1 MKRLLPLLFLSI
13 LAATPEAWAQPG
25 PPRMN
30 SERLD
35 ALRIAFIT
43 EELELTPDESKAF
56 WPMHEAFEA
65 QIELQRK
72 SLNDLKS
79 GFDASGA
86 SRQDVEG
93 MVTEMS
99 QLRKNLIDLEAA
111 HLMDVVD
118 LLGAERALRLPDLQR
133 DLARRLRERAQGSG
147 RPGGRPGPRQG
158 ARPTGRRGAGIH

>member
-65 QIELQRK
+65 QLEAQRDAMRTQKDNFDASNASDAELQKFVEDLAEQRK
-72 SLNDLKS
+72 S
-79 GFDASGA
+79 
-86 SRQDVEG
+86 
-93 MVTEMS
+93 MV
-99 QLRKNLIDLEAA
+99 DLESE
-111 HLMDVVD
+111 HLLEVAE
-118 LLGAERALRLPDLQR
+118 LLGAERALKLPEMKR
-133 DLARRLRERAQGSG
+133 ELARNIRERMDATNRKG
-147 RPGGRPGPRQG
+147 PPGPRQG
-158 ARPTGRRGAGIH
+158 HSPRSTRRPRMQ

>member
-1 MKRLLPLLFLSI
+1 MKSFSLLALLCLSI
-13 LAATPEAWAQPG
+13 SSTVLAQPG
-25 PPRMN
+25 PPRET
-30 SERLD
+30 SERME

-43 EELELTPDESKAF
+43 ERLALTPDESKAF
-56 WPMHEAFEA
+56 WPTHEAFEA
-65 QIELQRK
+65 QIESQRQ
-72 SLNDLKS
+72 SLKDLKS
-79 GFDASGA
+79 GFDAAGA

-93 MVTEMS
+93 MVKQMS

-118 LLGAERALRLPDLQR
+118 LLGAERALRLADLQR

-158 ARPTGRRGAGIH
+158 ARPTGRLGAGIH